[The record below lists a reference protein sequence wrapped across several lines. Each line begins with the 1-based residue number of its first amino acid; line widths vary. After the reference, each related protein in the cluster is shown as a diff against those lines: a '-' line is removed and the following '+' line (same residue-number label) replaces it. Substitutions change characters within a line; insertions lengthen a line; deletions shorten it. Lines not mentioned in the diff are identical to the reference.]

1 MDYITKQGQ
10 AIDFV
15 QRYIDPQSK
24 NKGWKSIKQ
33 IESEHKLALLSNNPE
48 TKTKLPKKTIYK

>member
-24 NKGWKSIKQ
+24 NKG
-33 IESEHKLALLSNNPE
+33 ENLSS
-48 TKTKLPKKTIYK
+48 K

>member
-33 IESEHKLALLSNNPE
+33 IESEHKLALLTIQKPKQNYS
-48 TKTKLPKKTIYK
+48 KKTIYK